1 MGTLRQDGGAAAL
14 TAVGIE
20 GERRERRG
28 LLSTTALVTR
38 RVALALALVALLWPQ
53 GASANPEGG
62 TVVGGAATI
71 VETSPSRLDILQTT
85 DKAIIDW
92 QSFSIGEI
100 EHTNFSQPSTGSVTL
115 NRVIGGDLSTIA
127 GQLSANGYIV
137 LINPNGVIFTS
148 TSRVDVRGLI
158 ASTSDLSNDD
168 FMAGRLD
175 FSAAVD
181 SSSFVINRGQ
191 ITAAEGGLPASR
203 TRLTLVKV
211 C

>member
-1 MGTLRQDGGAAAL
+1 L
-14 TAVGIE
+14 
-20 GERRERRG
+20 
-28 LLSTTALVTR
+28 
-38 RVALALALVALLWPQ
+38 ALALAAVLWPQ
-53 GASANPEGG
+53 GAGANPDGG

-92 QSFSIGEI
+92 QSFSIGEA
-100 EHTNFSQPSTGSVTL
+100 EHTNFSQPSIDSVTL
-115 NRVIGGDLSTIA
+115 NRVVGGDLSTIA

-148 TSRVDVRGLI
+148 TSRIDVHGLI
-158 ASTSDLSNDD
+158 ASTSDLGDDD
-168 FMAGRLD
+168 FMDGRLD

-191 ITAAEGGLPASR
+191 ITAAEGGLVALVAPWVENSGVIAARRCGRGSR
-203 TRLTLVKV
+203 
-211 C
+211 